1 MKIAGKVIDR
11 FDALLLII
19 VALWFAVGFYNLDF
33 KSLSYAEGYSIY
45 LSKMP
50 IADMVRA
57 TASDI
62 HPPLYYL
69 LLHGWVNL
77 FGDSVFSARSL
88 SVVFAAGAVVMT
100 YFVGRALF
108 DKGVGVLSALLFS
121 VSVFELQL
129 SQEARM
135 YSLMVLLACTS
146 MYFFIRFVR
155 QRDLT
160 ASIGYVLATTLL
172 LYTHV
177 FALFFVLA
185 QNVFLITLVL
195 RGSRDRR
202 PLCLSWF
209 ALQGVVLLLFAPWV
223 FTLIQQALLV
233 EHGHITEA
241 VAPTLR
247 NFIGAFYQFAG
258 SSLMLL
264 LVFTLLTAV
273 AALVYKG
280 RDATTFFRDITS
292 FSSLKRTIG
301 LKNVGEVSLLLLW
314 LFIPIVVPFA
324 ISLVSASIFSAR
336 YACAAAVAWFIL
348 VAVGVQRIRQK
359 ATKIG
364 VICVIVIL
372 SLASVQA
379 YVVSPDPVPYKLLA
393 HDLDTMAKSGDLV
406 LVFPQEELTFG
417 IAHYNTRTDINMSGV
432 QAGERGVS
440 QDDIQKLILDVN
452 GHDRLWFVQC
462 NSAYTKQIEN
472 FTLVKET
479 LLALYNVSYY
489 KQYGVYEVYLLTR

>member
-11 FDALLLII
+11 YDAFLLLI
-19 VALWFAVGFYNLDF
+19 VALWLAVGFYNLDV
-33 KSLSYAEGYSIY
+33 KSLSYDEGFAIY
-45 LSKMP
+45 LAQMP

-69 LLHGWVNL
+69 LLHGWMNF
-77 FGDSVFSARSL
+77 FGDSVFAVRSL
-88 SVVFAAGAVVMT
+88 SVIFAAGAVVVT
-100 YFVGRALF
+100 YFVGRTLF
-108 DKGVGVLSALLFS
+108 DKRVGVLSALLFS

-146 MYFFIRFVR
+146 MYFFIRFIR
-155 QRDLT
+155 QRDLA

-177 FALFFVLA
+177 FALFLVLA
-185 QNVFLITLVL
+185 QNVFVITLVL
-195 RGSRDRR
+195 MESRERR
-202 PLCLSWF
+202 QYVSWF
-209 ALQGVVLLLFAPWV
+209 AMQGVLLLLFAPWV
-223 FTLIQQALLV
+223 WILIQQVLSV
-233 EHGHITEA
+233 ELGHITEA

-247 NFIGAFYQFAG
+247 NFIAAFSQFAG
-258 SSLMLL
+258 SRILL
-264 LVFTLLTAV
+264 FVFALLTAV

-292 FSSLKRTIG
+292 ISSLKRTIG
-301 LKNVGEVSLLLLW
+301 FKNAGEVSFLLLW
-314 LFIPIVVPFA
+314 LFVPVVVPFA
-324 ISLVSASIFSAR
+324 ISLVSASIFSAQ
-336 YACAAAVAWFIL
+336 YACAAAAAWFIL
-348 VAVGVQRIRQK
+348 VAAGIQRIRQK

-364 VICVIVIL
+364 VICVVVVL

-379 YVVSPDPVPYKLLA
+379 FVVGPDPVPYKLIA
-393 HDLDTMAKSGDLV
+393 HDLDTTAKSGDLV
-406 LVFPQEELTFG
+406 LVFPEDELTFG
-417 IAHYNTRTDINMSGV
+417 IAHYNTRTDINMTGV
-432 QAGERGVS
+432 QAGDYAVS
-440 QDDIQKLILDVN
+440 QNDIQKLILDVN

-462 NSAYTKQIEN
+462 NSDYTKQIKN

-479 LLALYNVSYY
+479 LLTLYNVSYY
-489 KQYGVYEVYLLTR
+489 NQYGVYEVYLLTR